1 MRQQDLKP
9 AIKWQKN
16 RKRRGRGD
24 GSGRGNYSGRGM
36 KGQNSRSGG
45 GVRPGFEGGQIA
57 LIKAL
62 PSMRGFTNIFKVK
75 YVPVNLKDL
84 DKIGDSLEITPD
96 VMVDSRIVKN
106 KDVRIKILGEGSL
119 SRPLVVHAHKFS
131 NEARKKIEDAGGSV
145 KELSD

>member
-84 DKIGDSLEITPD
+84 DKIGDGLEITPD

-106 KDVRIKILGEGSL
+106 KDVKVKILGEGSL
-119 SRPLVVHAHKFS
+119 GRPLVVHAHKFS
-131 NEARKKIEDAGGSV
+131 KEARKKIEDAGGSV